1 MKRSVKSSKLF
12 SLALALCLVLTLM
25 LTCFFSVSAAEE
37 DPEIVWGASA
47 DALTGGGTLY
57 QASIAAYDGTAS
69 YFRLQKDITLDS
81 AMEPW
86 ILENVITID
95 LGGHTLSM
103 TNGFGIIGG
112 GLILEDSAGG
122 GELIASDG
130 AAIFVSTFGTEFSTV
145 TVKGGTLKG
154 KQAINVYSPCEF
166 RLEGGTLSGSQYG
179 DVYISSEDAK
189 VIVTGSTFTSSVAAF
204 AYGKGGVIDL
214 SNATGDDYSINVTG
228 TMMVS
233 EMATDKVILPEGFSL
248 LDDGGEKITAATV
261 AAGKVITA
269 KQDAPAVGP
278 NTGNTGNGDSTGNG
292 GSEGNPPANN
302 TPGNAGNEGSADK
315 NNSGTIVIII
325 VIVIVVLLAGA
336 GIFFLVLKK
345 RKKEEPQEEPQDE
358 NQ

>member
-25 LTCFFSVSAAEE
+25 LTCFFSVSAAE
-37 DPEIVWGASA
+37 DHEIVWGASD

-57 QASIAAYDGTAS
+57 QATIAAYEGTAS

-130 AAIFVSTFGTEFSTV
+130 AAIFVSILGTEFSTV
-145 TVKGGTLKG
+145 ITVKGGTLKG
-154 KQAINVYSPCEF
+154 KQAIKAFGPGEF

-179 DVYISSEDAK
+179 DVHISSEDAK

-204 AYGKGGVIDL
+204 AYGKDGVIDL
-214 SNATGDDYSINVTG
+214 SNATGDDYSINVIG
-228 TMMVS
+228 TMMVT

-315 NNSGTIVIII
+315 NNSGTIGIII

>member
-103 TNGFGIIGG
+103 KNGFGIIGG

-130 AAIFVSTFGTEFSTV
+130 AAIFVSTASDTEFSTVV

-154 KQAINVYSPCEF
+154 KQAISLYSPCEF

-204 AYGKGGVIDL
+204 AYGNGGVIDL

-228 TMMVS
+228 TVMAT
-233 EMATDKVILPEGFSL
+233 EMAIDKVILPEGFSL
-248 LDDGGEKITAATV
+248 FDDGGEKITAATV

-269 KQDAPAVGP
+269 KQDAPAGGP
-278 NTGNTGNGDSTGNG
+278 NTGNTGNG
-292 GSEGNPPANN
+292 
-302 TPGNAGNEGSADK
+302 GNEGSADK
-315 NNSGTIVIII
+315 NNSGTIGIII

>member
-1 MKRSVKSSKLF
+1 MKQSVKSSKLF
-12 SLALALCLVLTLM
+12 SLALALCFVLTLM
-25 LTCFFSVSAAEE
+25 LTCFFSVSAAE

-57 QASIAAYDGTAS
+57 QATIAAYDGTAS

-130 AAIFVSTFGTEFSTV
+130 AAIFVSTSDTEFSTV

-154 KQAINVYSPCEF
+154 KQAISVYDPCEF

-179 DVYISSEDAK
+179 DVYISDEDAK

-204 AYGKGGVIDL
+204 AYGKDGVIDL

-228 TMMVS
+228 TVMAK
-233 EMATDKVILPEGFSL
+233 EMAIDKVILPEGFSL

-269 KQDAPAVGP
+269 KQDAPAGGP
-278 NTGNTGNGDSTGNG
+278 NTDNTGNGGSTENG

-315 NNSGTIVIII
+315 NNSGTIGIII